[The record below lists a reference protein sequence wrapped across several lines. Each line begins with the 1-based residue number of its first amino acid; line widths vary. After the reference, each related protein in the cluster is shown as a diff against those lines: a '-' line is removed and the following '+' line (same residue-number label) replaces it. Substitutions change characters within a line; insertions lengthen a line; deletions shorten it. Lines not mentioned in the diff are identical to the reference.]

1 MPTASTSSIN
11 LANALCVFRLCM
23 ALLLPVLAWQGQQ
36 MAFLYCLAAALFSD
50 AIDGFIARKLQ
61 QTSQL
66 GTKLD
71 SWADL
76 TLFITTPLGAWL
88 LWPHVI
94 AQERVYVAMILLAL
108 IVPIAFGLVKYGR
121 ITSYHTYM
129 AKTSGVLMG
138 FSSLLLLFNI
148 TPWPF
153 RFAAVFMVAEALE
166 EIAITATLPQWT
178 SNVPTLKHA
187 RRLVKKERIERQQ

>member
-1 MPTASTSSIN
+1 MHPASNSKIN
-11 LANALCVFRLCM
+11 IANALCVFRLGM
-23 ALLLPVLAWQGQQ
+23 AMLLPVLAWQGKQ
-36 MAFLYCLAAALFSD
+36 MTFLYCLAAALFSD

-76 TLFITTPLGAWL
+76 TLFITTPLSAWL

-94 AQERVYVAMILLAL
+94 AREWLFVTIVLLAL
-108 IVPIAFGLVKYGR
+108 LVPIAYGLVKYKR

-129 AKTSGVLMG
+129 AKISGVLMG
-138 FSSLLLLFNI
+138 ISSLLLLFDI

-153 RFAAVFMVAEALE
+153 RFAAFFMVAEALE

-178 SNVPTLKHA
+178 SNVPTIKHA
-187 RRLVKKERIERQQ
+187 RRLVKKQA

>member
-1 MPTASTSSIN
+1 MHPASNSKIN
-11 LANALCVFRLCM
+11 IANALCVFRLSM
-23 ALLLPVLAWQGQQ
+23 ALLLPVLAWQGKQ
-36 MAFLYCLAAALFSD
+36 MTFLYCLAAALFSD

-76 TLFITTPLGAWL
+76 TLFITTPLSAWL

-94 AQERVYVAMILLAL
+94 AREWLFVTIVLLAL
-108 IVPIAFGLVKYGR
+108 LVPIAYGLVKYKR

-138 FSSLLLLFNI
+138 ISSLLLLFDI

-178 SNVPTLKHA
+178 SNVPTIKHA
-187 RRLVKKERIERQQ
+187 RRLVKKQA